1 MTYTKRYTAHSKRR
15 THVQETVQ
23 DLLVQEAR
31 QFSRGGTALVQREE
45 VGAKAHRKLQ
55 PGRRLLQCCDHIF
68 HEYNLQVQKKDLK
81 PTSLSYYDEVGLV
94 FLSWKRCLQS
104 VVQTVESLQY
114 LSHVDK
120 TSVAVI
126 SRCIASTK
134 HTCHAEM
141 TSHFL
146 GDQLA

>member
-1 MTYTKRYTAHSKRR
+1 ML
-15 THVQETVQ
+15 Q
-23 DLLVQEAR
+23 DLLVQKAR

-45 VGAKAHRKLQ
+45 VGAKAHRELQ
-55 PGRRLLQCCDHIF
+55 PRRRLLQCCDHFF

-81 PTSLSYYDEVGLV
+81 PTSLSCYDQAGLV
-94 FLSWKRCLQS
+94 FPSWKRLLQS

-126 SRCIASTK
+126 SRCTASTK